1 MKKLMIIGLVIGLA
15 ASAAACSASQG
26 TGGSA
31 ATTSAPAAPAAATQS
46 GAAKDEIPA
55 AVRHAFTNAQSITKQ
70 HKDLSNEQIARVEK
84 QSGMK
89 VADKDHHSFLAFAT
103 EGGKRKQI
111 GAATIVNA
119 QGRDLVVVYASEN
132 GSPVIKEAH
141 GEGSGLPQA
150 FLDQFKNKGHD
161 SKLRLG
167 EDIKPQGPD
176 NALARAATDA
186 IRLDV
191 MTMQALY
198 GSAHTH

>member
-1 MKKLMIIGLVIGLA
+1 MKNLIIIALVIGLA
-15 ASAAACSASQG
+15 APAAACSASHE
-26 TGGSA
+26 TGGA
-31 ATTSAPAAPAAATQS
+31 TATTPAAAAPATQG
-46 GAAKDEIPA
+46 GASKDEIPA
-55 AVRHAFTNAQSITKQ
+55 AVRHAFANAQSITKQ
-70 HKDLSNEQIARVEK
+70 HKDLTAAQIASIEK

-119 QGRDLVVVYASEN
+119 QGRELVVVYASES
-132 GSPVIKEAH
+132 GSPVINEAH

-167 EDIKPQGPD
+167 EDIKPQGA
-176 NALARAATDA
+176 NAALARAATDA

-191 MTMQALY
+191 VTMQALY
-198 GSAHTH
+198 GASHTH